1 MKKWLCR
8 LGAILVGVT
17 VIATLLLIIAL
28 GNAKVEATSSGVHT
42 RLLIHLPLN
51 RSVAIP
57 IYGGSSQQG
66 AAVNYL
72 EGPIVEIL
80 PSGNWAVRWL
90 CENTLVTKKV
100 DSPSLSI
107 SCVGKTHTYLLNS
120 LPKPNPETSMPAEL
134 TVLSD
139 IEGNSEFLD
148 SALTE
153 LNVTDRSGDWIYG
166 KGHLII
172 LGDSVDRG
180 RNVFAVLWKL
190 RNLAIQA
197 EQAGGVVHFVIG
209 NHEQYILRNN
219 ISRAHPEHIFA
230 LNKLGGYQSALA
242 PDTLLG
248 QWLREQPV
256 AVKLGRTVFVHGGI
270 SERVVRRRLPV
281 QALNQTMLK
290 YWKSDAN
297 MANSKSAL
305 DGIFGVD
312 GITQYRGFVAEV
324 PQLYPMADQRQVQL
338 ALKYLD
344 AERFVVAH
352 TPVDAVKPLFDGAVY
367 AVNVNDPMSKQ
378 AALTF
383 KNNVPIIV
391 PLKSSRRL
399 EIKPKLQHRNFNLL
413 DGDDWSLLY
422 HIYTMAKQLSAIP
435 FPY

>member
-1 MKKWLCR
+1 MKKWLFR
-8 LGAILVGVT
+8 SGVVLAGATIT
-17 VIATLLLIIAL
+17 TTLLLVAAL
-28 GNAKVEATSSGVHT
+28 GNAKVEATPSGVHT
-42 RLLIHLPLN
+42 RLLIPLLLD

-57 IYGGSSQQG
+57 IYGGSSQQH

-72 EGPIVEIL
+72 EGPIVKVL
-80 PSGNWAVRWL
+80 PSGNWTARWL
-90 CENTLVTKKV
+90 CENTVVTKKGN
-100 DSPSLSI
+100 SARLTI
-107 SCVGKTHTYLLNS
+107 SCVGKTHSYLLRS
-120 LPKPNPETSMPAEL
+120 SPKPNAETSMPAEL

-139 IEGNSEFLD
+139 IEGNSEFLE

-197 EQAGGVVHFVIG
+197 ERAGGVVHFVIG

-219 ISRAHPEHIFA
+219 ISRANPEHIFA
-230 LNKLGGYQSALA
+230 LNKLGGYRYALA
-242 PDTLLG
+242 PDTVLG

-270 SERVVRRRLPV
+270 SDRVVQRRLPV
-281 QALNQTMLK
+281 QTLNQAMLK
-290 YWKSDAN
+290 YWKSDTE
-297 MANSKSAL
+297 MANSTPAL
-305 DGIFGVD
+305 DSIFGVD

-338 ALKYLD
+338 ALKYFD

-352 TPVDAVKPLFDGAVY
+352 TPVDAVKPLYDGAVY

-378 AALTF
+378 AALTI
-383 KNNVPIIV
+383 KNSVPIII

-399 EIKPKLQHRNFNLL
+399 ELKPKLQHRTFNLL
-413 DGDDWSLLY
+413 DGNDWSLLY
-422 HIYTMAKQLSAIP
+422 HIFTMAKQLSAIP
-435 FPY
+435 HPY